1 MGRKVDGLKQALENI
16 AAKEVPGQTLGE
28 VFENF
33 NLQYDNI
40 VLTVSVKD
48 ALDETIASPTITL
61 KTGATQDSGDAV
73 TAEANG
79 TYVVKFGKYNIAVA
93 KTGYTTKKAIL
104 DFGYDQARA
113 KAAAVTVVLEES
125 AG

>member
-73 TAEANG
+73 TA
-79 TYVVKFGKYNIAVA
+79 VA